1 MKVHAGNDNEQ
12 NNQIFIRI
20 SVEKY
25 ENGGFHGDFLVLEGN
40 QIGNIR
46 LIG

>member
-25 ENGGFHGDFLVLEGN
+25 ENGGFHGDFLVPILLYKN
-40 QIGNIR
+40 PN
-46 LIG
+46 